1 MSHTASR
8 QTCQL
13 PFALH
18 QWRATLSVSIF
29 VVRGVKA
36 SKIHDKF
43 WQSMGKIY
51 YSQEGVVQMGGNVQM
66 WVMPPV
72 CLSAFCGLEEN
83 KMPSHFEFT
92 I

>member
-1 MSHTASR
+1 MTNSGRVWA
-8 QTCQL
+8 
-13 PFALH
+13 
-18 QWRATLSVSIF
+18 
-29 VVRGVKA
+29 K
-36 SKIHDKF
+36 
-43 WQSMGKIY
+43 
-51 YSQEGVVQMGGNVQM
+51 YSQEGVVQIGGNVQM